1 MAEYSEAQLGKR
13 VVAQNGTPVGEV
25 TGVDDGT
32 LLVTVDEDID
42 RDVVTDLNW
51 DGVVNRE
58 THRLNDRHISNVSE
72 ETIRLRV

>member
-1 MAEYSEAQLGKR
+1 M
-13 VVAQNGTPVGEV
+13 